1 MLNYLLFALLVFLIT
16 VVITTVISTSLRDE
30 RKNKQDKSNES
41 RWIYAGTTF
50 AIAGFASPLIILLMI
65 GKKPTVDLFAD
76 IGTIGDFFGGTMVG
90 LLSLSSILFVT
101 AAVMMQ
107 KDELK
112 LQREELSKTT
122 KEFEVTNNTMKKQA
136 FDSTF
141 FNLISLQNDIL
152 KEVTFKNKS
161 GRDAIEQLFIIF
173 QTNISTKSR
182 DEFEIYISNLDDL
195 MKIRILY
202 FELEKLKLDSE
213 SYYMEINIFSEALP
227 TLIAKYELLNE
238 HGIWSPDGKFYNK
251 LNNNLTRYL
260 MDKDYINLEYNLYVP
275 IDDIGWR
282 QNYYEKFYSSS
293 VNTIGHYFR
302 NLYRIVKFI
311 VESDLKETEKKTYV
325 GILRAQLSTS
335 ELIMLYYNICY
346 SSKGEKFYNLLI
358 ENKVNFFQEHL
369 NEVDFV
375 FKNNCPFLDELINI

>member
-1 MLNYLLFALLVFLIT
+1 
-16 VVITTVISTSLRDE
+16 
-30 RKNKQDKSNES
+30 
-41 RWIYAGTTF
+41 
-50 AIAGFASPLIILLMI
+50 
-65 GKKPTVDLFAD
+65 
-76 IGTIGDFFGGTMVG
+76 
-90 LLSLSSILFVT
+90 
-101 AAVMMQ
+101 MMQ